1 MIDDRMKLYSARE
14 VRDMGQ
20 SSRRIYGA
28 SYPFPHPRASFPEV
42 DDGKF
47 KGIVTEHAVANML
60 NLLTYDYEN
69 LYVFH
74 SVGVRGEEQGESD
87 NIVIYGN
94 CYIIVEAKSLSK
106 FDSVS
111 IDQQGQIYAKRG
123 SQKKL
128 LLGSHNNLLQKL
140 EDVKTRHPD
149 VMTHGVFAVRRAE
162 KTGSSYS
169 GMVATTA
176 DTLLTDIQALLE
188 LCERRKTFSTKTNFP
203 LLKETMELCIRHE
216 HIPPFI

>member
-1 MIDDRMKLYSARE
+1 MLDDRSKLYSARE
-14 VRDMGQ
+14 VREMGQ
-20 SSRRIYGA
+20 SARRIYGA
-28 SYPFPHPRASFPEV
+28 PYPFPHPRAAFPET
-42 DDGKF
+42 DDGKL

-60 NLLTYDYEN
+60 NLLTYDYED

-74 SVGVRGEEQGESD
+74 SVGTYGEEQGETD

-94 CYIIVEAKSLSK
+94 CYLIVEAKSLSK

-111 IDQQGQIYAKRG
+111 INSEGQIYAKRG
-123 SQKKL
+123 DAKRL

-140 EDVKTRHPD
+140 ESTKQRYPD
-149 VMTHGVFAVRRAE
+149 ATPHGLFVVRRAD

-169 GMVATTA
+169 SMVATTA
-176 DTLLTDIQALLE
+176 DNLLTDIQTLLD
-188 LCERRKTFSTKTNFP
+188 LCENRKSFSLRRNLP

-216 HIPPFI
+216 HVPPFN

>member
-1 MIDDRMKLYSARE
+1 MY
-14 VRDMGQ
+14 Q
-20 SSRRIYGA
+20 SPRRIYGA
-28 SYPFPHPRASFPEV
+28 PYPFPHPRASFPEV
-42 DDGKF
+42 DDGKL

-60 NLLTYDYEN
+60 NLLTYDFEE

-74 SVGVRGEEQGESD
+74 SVGMPGDEQGETD

-140 EDVKTRHPD
+140 EDIKARHAD
-149 VMTHGVFAVRRAE
+149 VLPHGVFAVRRAE

-169 GMVATTA
+169 GMLATTA
-176 DTLLTDIQALLE
+176 DSLLTDIQTLLE
-188 LCERRKTFSTKTNFP
+188 ICERRKGFSPKVNYP

-216 HIPPFI
+216 HIPPFV

>member
-1 MIDDRMKLYSARE
+1 MLDDRLKLYSARE
-14 VRDMGQ
+14 VREMGK
-20 SSRRIYGA
+20 SPRRIYG
-28 SYPFPHPRASFPEV
+28 SPYPFPHPRTSFPEF
-42 DDGKF
+42 DDGKL

-60 NLLTYDYEN
+60 NLLTYDYED

-74 SVGVRGEEQGESD
+74 SVGTGGNEQGETD

-111 IDQQGQIYAKRG
+111 IDAEGLIYAKRG
-123 SQKKL
+123 GQQRL
-128 LLGSHNNLLQKL
+128 LLGSHNNLLQKM
-140 EDVKTRHPD
+140 EEVKERHI
-149 VMTHGVFAVRRAE
+149 GVIPYGIFTVRRAE

-169 GMVATTA
+169 GMIATTA
-176 DTLLTDIQALLE
+176 NTLLTDIQILLE
-188 LCERRKTFSTKTNFP
+188 LCERRKGFSLKNNVP

-216 HIPPFI
+216 YIPPFA

>member
-14 VRDMGQ
+14 VRDMSQ

-28 SYPFPHPRASFPEV
+28 PYPFPHPRASFPEV

-74 SVGVRGEEQGESD
+74 SVGVRGEQGESD

-140 EDVKTRHPD
+140 EDVKSSHPN

-176 DTLLTDIQALLE
+176 DTLLTDIQTLLE
-188 LCERRKTFSTKTNFP
+188 LCERRKTFSIKNNFP

-216 HIPPFI
+216 YIPPFI

>member
-1 MIDDRMKLYSARE
+1 MLDDRMKLYSARE
-14 VRDMGQ
+14 VREMSQ
-20 SSRRIYGA
+20 SPRRIYGA
-28 SYPFPHPRASFPEV
+28 PYPFPHPRASFPEC
-42 DDGKF
+42 DDGKL

-60 NLLTYDYEN
+60 NLLTYDYED

-74 SVGVRGEEQGESD
+74 SVGIKGEEQGETD

-123 SQKKL
+123 AQKKL

-140 EDVKTRHPD
+140 EDITERYAD
-149 VMTHGVFAVRRAE
+149 VTPHGVFAVRRAE

-169 GMVATTA
+169 GMIATTA
-176 DTLLTDIQALLE
+176 DNLLTDIQSLLE
-188 LCERRKTFSTKTNFP
+188 LCERRKSFSSKNNFP

-216 HIPPFI
+216 HIPPFV